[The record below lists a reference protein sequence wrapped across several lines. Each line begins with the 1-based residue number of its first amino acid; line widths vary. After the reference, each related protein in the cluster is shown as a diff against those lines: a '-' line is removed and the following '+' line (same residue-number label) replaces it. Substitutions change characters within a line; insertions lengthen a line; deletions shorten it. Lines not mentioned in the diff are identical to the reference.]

1 MPDIL
6 FKEKINHPVTFDLS
20 SEDEDEDVWP
30 VAERAQQGTGMVVL
44 SSRNETIIPN
54 SRNPHEQPWTQETIH
69 ESIRICRER
78 GFVTGAIV
86 AARPLLGSG
95 NDWKVKS
102 AVYWGIVTSLNTFI
116 PGQLYNAYAPIT
128 VRWFI
133 PANHMNCSED
143 KLFPSDLYL
152 IHAALSEEVVTAKM
166 VAQQGLS

>member
-6 FKEKINHPVTFDLS
+6 FKEKINHPVTFDLPP
-20 SEDEDEDVWP
+20 EDLDDDIWP
-30 VAERAQQGTGMVVL
+30 PAERASQGSGEV
-44 SSRNETIIPN
+44 IIPN

-116 PGQLYNAYAPIT
+116 PGQLYTAYAPIT